1 MKKINIILA
10 AATLFTGVAAQAQS
24 TAKTLYTG
32 TSFPVEQGWSELRLD
47 SSVNPIAAPVALDT
61 AGGVLK
67 FSSANAPDQYSQ
79 LGWYKLNQ
87 GLDLSK
93 GYTIELKAK
102 LKVAKKG
109 SFNIQG
115 YDNSG
120 KGFRVTIA
128 DTFLTNLSDPLKAT
142 QTIASGLTADDAFHV
157 YRLAVK
163 PSAEVDVYRD
173 GEKIGDFAL
182 STFQLDNI
190 VENGGFEDEEF
201 PDFLSNGILQRI
213 AHSAENDSVGKI
225 YAGEYALEANNED
238 KLRAEEAFRTRP
250 FAVKPGAGYEISI
263 TRRRTNAEPYGWRDL
278 AAYHDGQDGAIA
290 GTALA
295 PSITSGS
302 INDPQWQ
309 IHNSSFTADSS
320 WKSVRFE
327 FPTWVRDNTKTT
339 QISSLDNIIFRERHS
354 FGFNKSVPGGINN
367 SVLPEGYVNLI
378 TNGGF
383 EDHSLNND
391 GSAYEWALS
400 NEDTQNTPTSYNEL
414 WNGEVRIQKNDK
426 TDDELGGQWAHSGT
440 SSLRFSTLGD
450 GGKNFDFTQELEPGK
465 TYRFNFW
472 HRSPKWPDQG
482 WLKVSLGDSAIWGH
496 ELIAKNNVWANA
508 DLVFT
513 ATETHNVLHLYSAD
527 HGSWFNVYLD
537 DLVLYE
543 VTGEIDPQIAG
554 KINLIANGDFED
566 ATVDNSGAPYT
577 WALASGDRKDAS
589 DNYPVAWSDLWG
601 SYVRLQD
608 VQKGTDTG
616 LEWAHSGSKSLRV
629 SYLDDKGQA
638 QTFEEIPSDAQP
650 NAYQV
655 NINFEKELEANK
667 TYTFVFWL
675 KAANYP
681 DKGVL
686 NIANGD
692 AVLWKEQLSTK
703 YVSWTRQSI
712 TFSTTEASHT
722 LRIFTEF
729 TSWFNFYLDDLFL
742 YEDETVVAKPNLIA
756 NGGFEDTTVNNNGE
770 PYTWALASG
779 DRKGA
784 SDNYPVAWNDL
795 WGSYVRLQD
804 VQKGDDTGPVWAHS
818 GSRSLRISYLNDIG
832 HARTFEGIPAEV
844 PQTTLPKAYR
854 VNINF
859 EKELEANKTY
869 TFEFWLKAANYTD
882 KGVLNVANGDVVLW
896 REELSNKYVSWT
908 KHSITFSTTQA
919 SRTLRIFTEFT
930 GWFNFYLDDLYLYEE
945 DTYVP
950 YEKDDSYIF
959 FGKSQST
966 ASADVEVEYVKLFT
980 EGAHEPGEEAIVAV
994 TCHYA
999 LSETAD
1005 TTAYA
1010 DYDVTNAAQA
1020 LPIPER
1026 EYYSFL
1032 GWYDNADFTGEPVDT
1047 IPQGATGSKEY
1058 WGKWQLTAQDFTITY
1073 NENGGTSIPDSSYTY
1088 TSATVVLSTAT
1099 EREHYTFAGWYANE
1113 GLTGEAVTEIP
1124 TGSVGNKAFWAKW
1137 TPVSYTITYYAN
1149 GAVGIPDTSTVSYTV
1164 EAAVTFPAAATGY
1177 TIEWYDNEA
1186 LTGSAATGVPEGSG
1200 GDKAFWAKSTAI
1212 RYTIQYQVN
1221 DGTPIPDSAYTI
1233 ESHVVLPTATGKEG
1247 HTFVGW
1253 YTNYLFTGEA
1263 VTEIPA
1269 GTTGNKVF
1277 YAKWEADAAN
1287 AVSTLYASGLRIYPN
1302 PVANGLLSIS
1312 NLSGGGQVEIYS
1324 LSGALAASYTITGNP
1339 TVIDISALPA
1349 GTYIVKANGKTA
1361 KIVKE

>member
-47 SSVNPIAAPVALDT
+47 ASVNPIAAPVALDT
-61 AGGVLK
+61 AGGALK
-67 FSSANAPDQYSQ
+67 LSSVNAPDQYSQ

-102 LKVAKKG
+102 LKVAEKG

-128 DTFLTNLSDPLKAT
+128 NTFLSNLSDPLKAT
-142 QTIASGLTADDAFHV
+142 QPIADGLTADDAFHV

-173 GEKIGDFAL
+173 GEKIGSFAL
-182 STFQLDNI
+182 STFRFDNI

-201 PDFLSNGILQRI
+201 PDFLTNSVIQRI
-213 AHSAENDSVGKI
+213 DDSSKV
-225 YAGEYALEANNED
+225 YAGKYALEANNED

-263 TRRRTNAEPYGWRDL
+263 TRRRTNIEPYGWRDL
-278 AAYHDGQDGAIA
+278 AAYHDGQEGAIA
-290 GTALA
+290 GTDLA
-295 PSITSGS
+295 PNITSGS

-309 IHNSSFTADSS
+309 IHNNSFTADSS

-327 FPTWVRDNTKTT
+327 FPTWVRDGSKTT
-339 QISSLDNIIFRERHS
+339 QISSLDNIVFRERLG
-354 FGFNKSVPGGINN
+354 FGFNKSVPGGLGGTIF
-367 SVLPEGYVNLI
+367 PEGYVNLI
-378 TNGGF
+378 ANGGF
-383 EDHSLNND
+383 EDHTVNND

-400 NEDTQNTPTSYNEL
+400 NEDTQNTPTSYNDL

-527 HGSWFNVYLD
+527 HGNWFNVYLD

-554 KINLIANGDFED
+554 KTNLIANGDFED

-577 WALASGDRKDAS
+577 WALASGDRKGSS

-616 LEWAHSGSKSLRV
+616 LEWAHSGSKSLRF
-629 SYLDDKGQA
+629 SYLNDMGHA
-638 QTFEEIPSDAQP
+638 RTFEGIPAEEPQTTLP
-650 NAYQV
+650 KAYRA

-675 KAANYP
+675 KAANY
-681 DKGVL
+681 
-686 NIANGD
+686 N
-692 AVLWKEQLSTK
+692 
-703 YVSWTRQSI
+703 
-712 TFSTTEASHT
+712 
-722 LRIFTEF
+722 
-729 TSWFNFYLDDLFL
+729 
-742 YEDETVVAKPNLIA
+742 
-756 NGGFEDTTVNNNGE
+756 
-770 PYTWALASG
+770 
-779 DRKGA
+779 
-784 SDNYPVAWNDL
+784 
-795 WGSYVRLQD
+795 
-804 VQKGDDTGPVWAHS
+804 
-818 GSRSLRISYLNDIG
+818 
-832 HARTFEGIPAEV
+832 
-844 PQTTLPKAYR
+844 
-854 VNINF
+854 
-859 EKELEANKTY
+859 
-869 TFEFWLKAANYTD
+869 D

-896 REELSNKYVSWT
+896 REEVSTKYVSWT
-908 KHSITFSTTQA
+908 RHSITFSTTQA

-930 GWFNFYLDDLYLYEE
+930 AWCNFYLDDLFLYEE

-966 ASADVEVEYVKLFT
+966 ASADVEVEYVKLLT

-994 TCHYA
+994 AYHYA

-1032 GWYDNADFTGEPVDT
+1032 GWYDNADFTGDPVVS
-1047 IPQGATGSKEY
+1047 IPQGATGRKEY
-1058 WGKWQLTAQDFTITY
+1058 WGKWQLTAQDFAITY

-1113 GLTGEAVTEIP
+1113 DLTGEAVTEIP
-1124 TGSVGNKAFWAKW
+1124 TGSLGNKAFWAKW
-1137 TPVSYTITYYAN
+1137 APVSYTITYHPN
-1149 GAVGIPDTSTVSYTV
+1149 GAVGIPDTSVSYTV
-1164 EAAVTFPAAATGY
+1164 EDAVTLPTAATGY

-1186 LTGSAATGVPEGSG
+1186 LAGSAATEVPAGSSG
-1200 GDKAFWAKSTAI
+1200 NKDFWARSIAI

-1221 DGTPIPDSAYTI
+1221 NGTAIPDSSYTI
-1233 ESHVVLPTATGKEG
+1233 ESQVALSTATSREG
-1247 HTFVGW
+1247 YTFAGW
-1253 YTNYLFTGEA
+1253 YTNYNLTGEA
-1263 VTEIPA
+1263 VAEIPA
-1269 GTTGNKVF
+1269 GSTGNKVF
-1277 YAKWEADAAN
+1277 YAKWEADAAS

-1302 PVANGLLSIS
+1302 PVANGLLTIS

-1324 LSGALAASYTITGNP
+1324 LSGTLAASYNIAGDP